1 MNKDF
6 YTPENI
12 EAFLENRLSPNEKA
26 FFESEIAKDPLLQNE
41 VNLQKDIID
50 SLKNYRKAELKSR
63 LNNIEVNT
71 TSYLGVKIA
80 ASIVLAG
87 LLGLGIYSYITP
99 EETLS
104 NKNQTETPT
113 TGNSIEAPSESVV
126 KENPTTEKEAITA
139 VEETGAVDQGKN
151 KKHNPSKENAV
162 DETAKVTSP
171 QIMDG
176 FENETF
182 KNEESVTLPHG
193 QISKNAETKLG
204 FDTKIDNT
212 TDKKYHYK
220 FYNNKLFLFGNFD
233 STKTYFHELNT
244 NTGKQVFLY
253 YEKNSYLLNSN
264 QLEIAPLTKITDKKL
279 IEELNQR
286 QKTLMKNSK

>member
-1 MNKDF
+1 MNKNF

-41 VNLQKDIID
+41 VNLQKDIIA
-50 SLKNYRKAELKSR
+50 SLKTYRKAELKSR
-63 LNNIEVNT
+63 LNNIDVNT
-71 TSYLGVKIA
+71 TSYLGIKIA
-80 ASIVLAG
+80 ASVLLAG
-87 LLGLGIYSYITP
+87 LLGLGIYTYVTPTETISNQAQKEVPTADNSIETTTENIVKENSTIEQEEVPAP
-99 EETLS
+99 EETGVVE
-104 NKNQTETPT
+104 K
-113 TGNSIEAPSESVV
+113 SI
-126 KENPTTEKEAITA
+126 
-139 VEETGAVDQGKN
+139 N
-151 KKHNPSKENAV
+151 KKQSSSDDNAA

-171 QIMDG
+171 QIMDD
-176 FENETF
+176 FENENF
-182 KNEESVTLPHG
+182 KTEESVTLPHG

-244 NTGKQVFLY
+244 NKGKQVFLY

-264 QLEIAPLTKITDKKL
+264 QLEIAPLTKITNKKL

-286 QKTLMKNSK
+286 QKALMKNSK